1 GGAGA
6 GSADDRGAGRR
17 VVGVGRRAGC
27 LCGALPR
34 LARAVLRAR
43 RRWRVRAAC
52 GEPVLMA
59 RRIVTG
65 HDSNG
70 KSVIVSDAPTPTVRE
85 LPDDGA
91 RFFDIWATSASPA
104 PVTPVEA
111 REPTGGE
118 SLVAPPAG
126 GSVVRIVELEPGGAS
141 PMHRTETVDY
151 GILLEGELFMVLDSG
166 DEVKLAPGDVVV
178 QRGTDH
184 AWQNRSDAVAR
195 MAFVLLDGEFSDEL
209 RGLAPGPY

>member
-1 GGAGA
+1 
-6 GSADDRGAGRR
+6 
-17 VVGVGRRAGC
+17 
-27 LCGALPR
+27 
-34 LARAVLRAR
+34 
-43 RRWRVRAAC
+43 
-52 GEPVLMA
+52 MA

-65 HDSNG
+65 HDADG
-70 KSVIVSDAPTPTVRE
+70 KSVVLSDGPTPTVRE
-85 LPDDGA
+85 LPEDGS
-91 RFFDIWATSASPA
+91 RFFDIWATSGSPA
-104 PVTPVEA
+104 PVAPSVDA
-111 REPTGGE
+111 EPTGGE
-118 SLVAPPAG
+118 SLIAPPAG
-126 GSVVRIVELEPGGAS
+126 GSVVRIVEIAAGGAS

-209 RGLAPGPY
+209 RGLAPEH